1 MNFKKTK
8 KLALKNIDLK
18 LINYDIL
25 KHPRYSN
32 WTYNEL
38 KKYIKEALIIPLEQ
52 KTMYNWGCNGN
63 YIILYGFLTRLIK
76 PSFLLQNTVLIII
89 M

>member
-52 KTMYNWGCNGN
+52 KTMYN
-63 YIILYGFLTRLIK
+63 
-76 PSFLLQNTVLIII
+76 
-89 M
+89 